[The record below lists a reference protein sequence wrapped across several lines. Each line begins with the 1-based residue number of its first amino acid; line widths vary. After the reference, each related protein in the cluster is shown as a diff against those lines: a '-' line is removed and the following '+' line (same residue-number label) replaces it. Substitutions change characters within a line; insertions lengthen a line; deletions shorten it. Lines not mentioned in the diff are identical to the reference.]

1 MEHGIEDDFWIH
13 WALLRDL
20 DESGAFEDE
29 KDVVLEVVDSFHD
42 SSPVDT
48 SHEWVPVTF
57 INAIV
62 IGDMEG
68 IDSVCEQVDRL
79 RECFGAAIQVVDVK
93 ADSDF
98 FR

>member
-1 MEHGIEDDFWIH
+1 MT
-13 WALLRDL
+13 A
-20 DESGAFEDE
+20 
-29 KDVVLEVVDSFHD
+29 K
-42 SSPVDT
+42 PVDT

-68 IDSVCEQVDRL
+68 VDPVCEQVDRL
-79 RECFGAAIQVVDVK
+79 WKCFGAAIQVVDVK

-98 FR
+98 FRQSIDDFRHFFGSSSEACSW